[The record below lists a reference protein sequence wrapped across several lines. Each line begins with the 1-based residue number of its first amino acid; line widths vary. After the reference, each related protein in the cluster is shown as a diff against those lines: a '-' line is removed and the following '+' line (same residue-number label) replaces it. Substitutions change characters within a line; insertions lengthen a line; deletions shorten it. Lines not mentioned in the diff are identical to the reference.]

1 MQVIHRVGLQ
11 FRERVELIPVMW
23 EREPLLASGHFQE
36 SLDPRDSDIMVCI
49 LWSRMGSPLPPE
61 FVEDGI
67 EEGITGT
74 GWEFKVAVESH
85 DESGTP
91 EILVYRK
98 TAPLTTQIIS
108 GSEEHLKAISDQQ
121 EVNRF
126 FSDNFHN
133 DDENKTF
140 KRAYFQFDEIEQ
152 FELKLEEHLY
162 SLVKA
167 KLTSELSEGQD
178 AQHIT
183 WFQGSP
189 YRGLCAFEL
198 EHKDVFFGRTKPIGD
213 IVTYFKQNNEKGLP
227 FLMLLGMS
235 GSGKSSLMNAGLL
248 PLYLSPRVI
257 DYDVGHVELIRI
269 QPGKIDRIN
278 GFLRGFCQA
287 IVDSVPE
294 FVDAELDGEVFLE
307 QLSLSPKSFA
317 LTVNQAIK
325 AIREKKTLHPNV
337 KAKFLLVI
345 DQTEELYT
353 TDEVSPEEQS
363 QFWELVHNLIQSG
376 GFWCI
381 GTMRTD
387 FVGMASGS
395 KLIELMRGEGQYTLQ
410 PFKDSELEQI
420 MVQPAKAAG
429 LHFEKNEQGVSL
441 ASVIRDDCR
450 GQPGVLPL
458 LEFCL
463 DELYKLRDENKNAL
477 TFAAYHEELGGL
489 IGAIARKAD
498 AVLEHFNQEFD
509 ADSVLPNVL
518 NNLIAFNPDNS
529 EAQASAK
536 YADLDSFPVGTK
548 ERRLV
553 ESLVEERLLIQTEG
567 KVRVAHEAIISHWRR
582 VQQWLAIDIEFQLWR
597 ARTQREAVQWITDNK
612 LAERLL
618 PSGKPLTDA
627 VTWLNSR
634 RHNIEEDIVAYIEAS
649 QRRESRRK
657 RLVSWGAGALVLVIS
672 LFATYSF
679 WQYNVASEQRNIAL
693 TNQSQFLAELVRQKN
708 AETQYDTSLLLG
720 LNGLPG
726 DYGGERPWIDE
737 LAVQVG
743 IAKIYNHKKM
753 VLPLESLVND
763 ACISTEGDLIAVVS
777 ANGQAT
783 IWSAQTGENLKEFI
797 HTSALSKINFAKDD
811 NALFLA
817 SVDGTI
823 FKWDVLSGD
832 TLFTVNNDTQ
842 VLDLALS
849 EDGNWLVAGLR
860 GNNAAV
866 IDANTGEVALKVR
879 HDDVIQETAISRD
892 NRFIATASSDGTGK
906 IWERAG
912 GELVHTVDFERRVET
927 VQFHPNGQLVA
938 FGSYDSTAV
947 LVDAFT
953 GRSLFDVKINGKVW
967 NISFSA
973 QGDKMAVSGEQGTI
987 YTYSVPDGELISEK
1001 QHQDSV
1007 YSIEFDVTGN
1017 ELISASRDNSVIR
1030 WDILNGHK
1038 LQVMSHL
1045 DDVLFA
1051 KYLPNSEMI
1060 VAGGYDGEV
1069 TVWEKGTDSK
1079 VLESNHEAS
1088 GSWAETSSDGKYLS
1102 AVYYDGE
1109 IKLWD
1114 VTEKRELWNNRH
1126 ARRAY
1131 FTTFSPDQE
1140 YVLSASAD
1148 GYVNE
1153 WVVENGE
1160 LHRMYK
1166 HPATVRHASFSANGK
1181 YLVTGSY
1188 DNKVRLWDR
1197 ANGKVIYE
1205 YSHQDWV
1212 TKTDFHENNDLF
1224 LSASYDGT
1232 VGIHSIT
1239 GELKHIFEHGL
1250 EIYDASFD
1258 ESQNAVYSGSSDTRL
1273 VKWSLISGELEQVFQ
1288 HKDGVWRFSFAN
1300 QNPWVVSASWD
1311 DTAIVWDKN
1320 TGEQLY
1326 RFEADDDFIS
1336 AHFSENDE
1344 FLLTAS
1350 QGKSIRLWGV
1360 KEEILFQEFT
1370 HEDGVSFSAFST
1382 DFKHVLTAGDD
1393 GKVNMWKINEGLF
1406 ELKALTS
1413 ENNRGA
1419 NRSAFTDSIYDNLP
1433 VNRRCLS
1440 TKERKMNFLPEHAP
1454 SDIAKKSC

>member
-1 MQVIHRVGLQ
+1 MQVINRVALQ
-11 FRERVELIPVMW
+11 FKERVDLIPVMW

-61 FVEDGI
+61 FVEEGV
-67 EEGITGT
+67 EQGITGT

-121 EVNRF
+121 EVNQF

-167 KLTSELSEGQD
+167 KLTSELSQNQD
-178 AQHIT
+178 GQHIT

-213 IVTYFKQNNEKGLP
+213 LVTYFKQNNEKGLP
-227 FLMLLGMS
+227 FVMLLGMS

-248 PLYLSPRVI
+248 PLFLSPRVI

-269 QPGKIDRIN
+269 QPGKIDRSH
-278 GFLRGFCQA
+278 GFLRGFCQT
-287 IVDSVPE
+287 IVDAVPE

-317 LTVNQAIK
+317 LTVSQAIK
-325 AIREKKTLHPNV
+325 AIREKKTLHANV

-353 TDEVSPEEQS
+353 TDDVSLEEQA
-363 QFWELVHNLIQSG
+363 QFWELVHNLIASG

-463 DELYKLRDENKNAL
+463 DELYKLRDENKHAL
-477 TFAAYHEELGGL
+477 TFAAYHEQLGGL

-509 ADSVLPNVL
+509 VDSVLPNVL

-536 YADLDSFPVGTK
+536 YAELESFPVGTK

-582 VQQWLAIDIEFQLWR
+582 VQQWLAIDIEFQLWK
-597 ARTQREAVQWITDNK
+597 ARTQREAVQWVSDNK

-627 VTWLNSR
+627 VTWLNQR
-634 RHNIEEDIVAYIEAS
+634 RHNVEDDIVAYIEAS

-657 RLVSWGAGALVLVIS
+657 RLVSWGAGALLLVIS

-708 AETQYDTSLLLG
+708 AEAQYDTSLLLG

-726 DYGGERPWIDE
+726 AYGGERPWINA

-753 VLPLESLVND
+753 VLPLDSLVND
-763 ACISTEGDLIAVVS
+763 ACISSEGNLIAVAS
-777 ANGQAT
+777 ADGRAT
-783 IWSAQTGENLKEFI
+783 IWSVETGKTLVEFR
-797 HTSALSKINFAKDD
+797 HASALSKISFAKDD
-811 NALFLA
+811 KSVYVA

-823 FKWDVLSGD
+823 FKLDALTGN
-832 TLFTVNNDTQ
+832 TLFEVKNDAQ
-842 VLDLALS
+842 VLDLELS
-849 EDGNWLVAGLR
+849 VDGNWLVVGFRDKLDLNLSENGNFPPVSQR
-860 GNNAAV
+860 GNYASV
-866 IDANTGEVALKVR
+866 MDATTGEETIRVH
-879 HDDVIQETAISRD
+879 HDDVIQKTAISRD
-892 NRFIATASSDGTGK
+892 NRFVATASSDGSGK
-906 IWERAG
+906 IWNRATG
-912 GELVHTVDFERRVET
+912 QLVHTEDFERRVEA
-927 VQFHPNGQLVA
+927 VEFHPNGQLVA
-938 FGSYDSTAV
+938 FGAYDSTAV
-947 LVDAFT
+947 LIDAFT
-953 GRSLFDVKINGKVW
+953 GKSLFDVKIDGKAW

-973 QGDKMAVSGEQGTI
+973 QGDKMAVTGEQGKI
-987 YTYSVPDGELISEK
+987 YTYSVPDGELISVL
-1001 QHQDSV
+1001 QHQDAI
-1007 YSIEFDVTGN
+1007 YSIEFDPSGN
-1017 ELISASRDNSVIR
+1017 ELISASRDNTVVR
-1030 WDILNGHK
+1030 WDIKNGHK

-1045 DDVLFA
+1045 DDVVFA
-1051 KYLPNSEMI
+1051 KYSPQSELI

-1069 TVWEKGTDSK
+1069 TVWEKGIDSK
-1079 VLESNHEAS
+1079 VLESNHVAS
-1088 GSWAETSSDGKYLS
+1088 GTWAATSLDGNYLS

-1114 VTEKRELWNNRH
+1114 VKEKRQLWNNRH
-1126 ARRAY
+1126 SGRAY
-1131 FTTFSPDQE
+1131 YTTFSPDQK

-1153 WVVENGE
+1153 WDVATGGVNG
-1160 LHRMYK
+1160 MYK
-1166 HPATVRHASFSANGK
+1166 HSATVRHASYSPDSR

-1205 YSHQDWV
+1205 YTHQDWV
-1212 TKTDFHENNDLF
+1212 TKTDFHENGNLF

-1232 VGIHSIT
+1232 INIHSIE
-1239 GELKHIFEHGL
+1239 GNLMRSLEHGQ

-1258 ESQNAVYSGSSDTRL
+1258 ESENAVYTASSDTRM
-1273 VKWSLISGELEQVFQ
+1273 VKWNLASGDIEQVFQ
-1288 HKDGVWRFSFAN
+1288 HKDGV
-1300 QNPWVVSASWD
+1300 
-1311 DTAIVWDKN
+1311 
-1320 TGEQLY
+1320 LLLL
-1326 RFEADDDFIS
+1326 IS
-1336 AHFSENDE
+1336 
-1344 FLLTAS
+1344 TP
-1350 QGKSIRLWGV
+1350 
-1360 KEEILFQEFT
+1360 
-1370 HEDGVSFSAFST
+1370 
-1382 DFKHVLTAGDD
+1382 
-1393 GKVNMWKINEGLF
+1393 GL
-1406 ELKALTS
+1406 
-1413 ENNRGA
+1413 
-1419 NRSAFTDSIYDNLP
+1419 
-1433 VNRRCLS
+1433 
-1440 TKERKMNFLPEHAP
+1440 
-1454 SDIAKKSC
+1454 